1 MPESVFLT
9 ADWHNLAL
17 VNYEVEPDVLT
28 PYVPAG
34 TEIDLWE
41 GRCYV
46 SVVGLRFLK
55 TKLLGVPMPFHR
67 DFPEVNLRFYV
78 RREVDGE
85 LRRGVVFIK
94 EIVPLHAV
102 TWVARGIY
110 NENYVTLP
118 MREEIAADSFLY
130 EWRFK
135 GDWCRLEVK
144 TRGDWSVPRSRL
156 RGVIR
161 CGALLGLCRSA
172 RRLDPGVRSR
182 APAMAY
188 GEGRRGEVRVRCCE
202 SLRRGIRGRVK
213 PGAGV
218 GVHGGG
224 VGGSRAARS
233 AVVECAKAS
242 CSARKHPS
250 RGHGLES
257 IHLRNMHKLK
267 VLPSIC
273 ATELSTKL
281 ISTLPC
287 RFQLLNRDPSI
298 SQRIHSDSAPPEKG
312 HT

>member
-1 MPESVFLT
+1 MSTTDSHSENATRESVFLT
-9 ADWHNLAL
+9 ADWRDLAL
-17 VNYEVEPDVLT
+17 LNYECDPELLA

-55 TKLLGVPMPFHR
+55 TRLLGVPIPFHR

-130 EWRFK
+130 EWRSK
-135 GDWCRLEVK
+135 GTWNRLADEDI
-144 TRGDWSVPRSRL
+144 RGLERARSRF

-161 CGALLGLCRSA
+161 RGALLGLCRSA
-172 RRLDPGVRSR
+172 RRLDPGVRGR

-188 GEGRRGEVRVRCCE
+188 GEGRRGEVRVRRCGP
-202 SLRRGIRGRVK
+202 LWG
-213 PGAGV
+213 
-218 GVHGGG
+218 
-224 VGGSRAARS
+224 
-233 AVVECAKAS
+233 
-242 CSARKHPS
+242 
-250 RGHGLES
+250 
-257 IHLRNMHKLK
+257 
-267 VLPSIC
+267 
-273 ATELSTKL
+273 
-281 ISTLPC
+281 
-287 RFQLLNRDPSI
+287 
-298 SQRIHSDSAPPEKG
+298 
-312 HT
+312 